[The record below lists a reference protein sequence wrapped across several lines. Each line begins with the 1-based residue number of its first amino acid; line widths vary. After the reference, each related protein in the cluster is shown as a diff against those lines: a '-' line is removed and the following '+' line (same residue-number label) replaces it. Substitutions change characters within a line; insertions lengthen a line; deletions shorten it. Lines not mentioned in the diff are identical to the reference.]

1 MLVSRDT
8 IIYLARM
15 SALDA
20 PNPSLFSIVRGF
32 CVTCPSILLTVTFA
46 KPIKKY
52 SKIQSLVAVVMV

>member
-8 IIYLARM
+8 IIYLA
-15 SALDA
+15 SISEFDVQ
-20 PNPSLFSIVRGF
+20 NPSLFSIVRGF

-52 SKIQSLVAVVMV
+52 SKIQSPAAVVMV